1 MNSQLSARGI
11 NPLQTE
17 KWLDSYVQAKIAE
30 NISYVTN
37 IRDDYSKKFEQVIY
51 RGVTE
56 GKSSSEIR
64 EELVHQAG
72 MSSDKAAFIARDQ
85 TGTILGQMNSERQK
99 RAGFQA
105 FRWSDSGDERV
116 RDSHR
121 ERNGKI
127 YFYADNPLLPGEEY
141 NCRCVA
147 EPVDDEELL
156 EEGVEIGLSH
166 QEEHAVKTYVS
177 SEAYKLNDKLRNG
190 HQLDESDL
198 KLIDNLDKALGK
210 MTNYD
215 GEVTRSMFLI
225 AVMI

>member
-1 MNSQLSARGI
+1 MNVLGI
-11 NPLQTE
+11 L
-17 KWLDSYVQAKIAE
+17 IE
-30 NISYVTN
+30 N
-37 IRDDYSKKFEQVIY
+37 
-51 RGVTE
+51 VTE
-56 GKSSSEIR
+56 D
-64 EELVHQAG
+64 L
-72 MSSDKAAFIARDQ
+72 
-85 TGTILGQMNSERQK
+85 L
-99 RAGFQA
+99 
-105 FRWSDSGDERV
+105 
-116 RDSHR
+116 
-121 ERNGKI
+121 
-127 YFYADNPLLPGEEY
+127 YADNPLLPGEEY